1 MQQKHTIKAVFFD
14 LDGTLLYTLPDIA
27 RAVNYALEKNSLPV
41 LPMEEYRDLVGWGLT
56 VTIRKAVPE
65 EIKDPAFLEKI
76 RSEMKAAYARNPVVE
91 TAPYPGVIEMLDG
104 FREEGVSMGILSNK
118 DDSLTREIVA
128 TLLKNFDFTGVY
140 GSSADVPPKPDM
152 TGFNLLMEKT
162 GLFPEEIM
170 FVGDTAMDMELAR
183 STGAFPLGVSWGY
196 RSPEELKKA
205 GAAAIAETPGD
216 ILKAFHELSLDR
228 DRDAL
233 V

>member
-1 MQQKHTIKAVFFD
+1 MKRQYTIKAVFFD

-27 RAVNYALEKNSLPV
+27 RAVNYSLEKNSLPV
-41 LPMEEYRDLVGWGLT
+41 LPVEYYRDIVGWGLT
-56 VTIRKAVPE
+56 VTIRKAVPA
-65 EIKDPAFLEKI
+65 EIEDTGFLEKI

-91 TAPYPGVIEMLDG
+91 TAPYPGVIEMLGG
-104 FREEGVSMGILSNK
+104 FRGEGVPMGILSNK

-128 TLLKNFDFTGVY
+128 TLLKDFSFAGVY
-140 GSSADVPPKPDM
+140 GSSADVPPKPDT

-162 GLFPEEIM
+162 ALLPEEIM
-170 FVGDTAMDMELAR
+170 FVGDTAMDMELAC
-183 STGAFPLGVSWGY
+183 STGAYPLGVSWGY
-196 RSPEELKKA
+196 RSIWELQEA